1 MRIGQYIIYFFV
13 WFFFTYGVRT
23 SISDIIS
30 FLKKRRDKRIQ
41 EVEDALDGKTKTS
54 INMNR
59 QSPTML
65 TGGASTPGFTTNT
78 TTGKISGSNVYT
90 VGPFS
95 TKGPVSNP

>member
-13 WFFFTYGVRT
+13 WSFFTYGVRT

-41 EVEDALDGKTKTS
+41 EVEDALDGKTS

>member
-13 WFFFTYGVRT
+13 WSFFTYGVRT

-65 TGGASTPGFTTNT
+65 TGGASITGITTNV
-78 TTGKISGSNVYT
+78 SGSNVYT